1 MTLEQIQD
9 AYPNEWVIIEFTEL
23 DDELKVVEGKVI
35 AHSPERLKIEEVL
48 GRLRNEKLAIEYT
61 GGGTGEAYLL

>member
-1 MTLEQIQD
+1 MASRSDFHAKTNGTD
-9 AYPNEWVIIEFTEL
+9 VAATFAS
-23 DDELKVVEGKVI
+23 VVEGKVI
-35 AHSPERLKIEEVL
+35 AHSPERLNIEEVL